1 MQHKLSENSMRQKVK
16 CYSLFR
22 ADRLHQKRIPM
33 NTYGGLNNYIK
44 FLLTLCFYS
53 VLQNGD
59 FTCLKLELVQLSSN
73 TYLTIFVR
81 NLPGSPHTG
90 RSILI
95 SQGLTGSRRH
105 DSDLFMKLLEGCR
118 VASLDSMLSTKTD
131 RLSQCIQ
138 QIITQ
143 TKGKHALKARDSG
156 VSLT

>member
-1 MQHKLSENSMRQKVK
+1 MRQNIE

-22 ADRLHQKRIPM
+22 AGRLHHKRIPM
-33 NTYGGLNNYIK
+33 NTYGGLNNQIK

-53 VLQNGD
+53 VLQNCD
-59 FTCLKLELVQLSSN
+59 FTCLKLELVQLSSI

-95 SQGLTGSRRH
+95 SQGLTGSGRR

-118 VASLDSMLSTKTD
+118 LAQTGFNAVNQS
-131 RLSQCIQ
+131 R
-138 QIITQ
+138 QIITMYIAND
-143 TKGKHALKARDSG
+143 HAN
-156 VSLT
+156 